1 MNLHL
6 NHPTVRRAKSFF
18 LGLAVAGGLCAQAPA
33 WDDPNV
39 NRINTEQPRAH
50 YLPEQSLCLNGTWK
64 FLQVDN
70 PSLTPAGFFRPD
82 YDAAA
87 WHDIAVP
94 GNWQLQGDYD
104 PPIFTNIKYP
114 FPVNPP
120 HAPKDH
126 NPTGLYRTTFT
137 LDEGW
142 ADRAVFIR
150 FDGVQSAMTL
160 WVNGAN
166 NRKNLQSRSIRYLFG
181 DETWQWERGRMAE
194 AKARTTAFARGKCVF
209 FSQAGLDDDD
219 TDRNFRATDRAEWVF
234 RCPRCAAEQPYLW
247 ENLRW
252 DAAAKNPDSRTWDMA
267 RVRASVRLVCP
278 HCGNA
283 LPYSP
288 ATLRALNASARF
300 VAQNPRAPSTH
311 RGFHWNAISTMD
323 WRDLAV
329 QFLSAKAVAHRG
341 DVSEL
346 RTFVQQRLALAWKE
360 DAEAEALVET
370 TVNEGRFRLGDAWAA
385 EAFFDA
391 QTAQVVPAGTDWAAS
406 AGLPRLRFLTA
417 DVQEDFF
424 YWTVRAWSADGC
436 SRLLACGM
444 AQSFDELT
452 ALRARWDVYPIFTFI
467 DCGFR
472 TPQVLSFCAKNNFT
486 ALRGSALNEWNF
498 PGKTRAYFSPREN
511 VACGNGL
518 FARRHFFSNL
528 RMKDILHELRSGR
541 TAATWEIP
549 ADAPAHYVKQLAS
562 ERRNNEKEIWEQI
575 GKLPNHFFDC
585 EVMQICGA
593 VMLALIGNAPPPQA

>member
-1 MNLHL
+1 MHEGLRSLILEITEPPEAASPVEWAERHADLSAISHIPGLFRRENS
-6 NHPTVRRAKSFF
+6 PQVEAVMEAIASPAVREVSVVACVQSGKS
-18 LGLAVAGGLCAQAPA
+18 LAPA
-33 WDDPNV
+33 LALAHL
-39 NRINTEQPRAH
+39 IATEPGPALWLDVTDEKAKLASESRLRPLFEHCPPVKALFNPDKNKMRNATMIFQ
-50 YLPEQSLCLNGTWK
+50 NG
-64 FLQVDN
+64 
-70 PSLTPAGFFRPD
+70 
-82 YDAAA
+82 
-87 WHDIAVP
+87 
-94 GNWQLQGDYD
+94 
-104 PPIFTNIKYP
+104 
-114 FPVNPP
+114 
-120 HAPKDH
+120 
-126 NPTGLYRTTFT
+126 
-137 LDEGW
+137 
-142 ADRAVFIR
+142 
-150 FDGVQSAMTL
+150 MTL

-234 RCPRCAAEQPYLW
+234 RCPRCGAEQPYLW

-252 DAAAKNPDSRTWDMA
+252 DAAAKNPETRTWDMA

-311 RGFHWNAISTMD
+311 RGFHWNALSTMD

-391 QTAQVVPAGTDWAAS
+391 QTAQVVPAGTDWAA
-406 AGLPRLRFLTA
+406 AAHLPRLRFLTA

-549 ADAPAHYVKQLAS
+549 SDAPAHYVKQLAS

-593 VMLALIGNAPPPQA
+593 MMLALIGNAPPPQT

>member
-1 MNLHL
+1 MSAALREL
-6 NHPTVRRAKSFF
+6 LAAITQPPEKATPTEWAERHADLSAISHIPGLFRRDNSPQTAAVMDAIADPAVREVSVVACVQSGKS
-18 LGLAVAGGLCAQAPA
+18 LAPA
-33 WDDPNV
+33 L
-39 NRINTEQPRAH
+39 ALA
-50 YLPEQSLCLNGTWK
+50 YLIATTPGPALWLDVTDEKAKLASESRLRPLFEHCPPVAALFNADKNKMRNATMIFSNGMSLW
-64 FLQVDN
+64 
-70 PSLTPAGFFRPD
+70 
-82 YDAAA
+82 
-87 WHDIAVP
+87 I
-94 GNWQLQGDYD
+94 
-104 PPIFTNIKYP
+104 
-114 FPVNPP
+114 
-120 HAPKDH
+120 
-126 NPTGLYRTTFT
+126 
-137 LDEGW
+137 
-142 ADRAVFIR
+142 
-150 FDGVQSAMTL
+150 
-160 WVNGAN
+160 NGAN

-194 AKARTTAFARGKCVF
+194 ARARTTAFARGKCVF
-209 FSQAGLDDDD
+209 FSQAGIADDD
-219 TDRNFRATDRAEWVF
+219 TDRAFLATNRAEWSF
-234 RCPRCAAEQPYLW
+234 ACARCGETQPFAW

-252 DAAAKNPDSRTWDMA
+252 DPSAKNAATGAWDFA
-267 RVRASVRLVCP
+267 RVRESVRLVCP
-278 HCGNA
+278 HCGHA
-283 LPYSP
+283 LAFSP

-300 VAQNPRAPSTH
+300 VARNPLAPSTL
-311 RGFHWNAISTMD
+311 RGFHWNALATMD

-329 QFLSAKAVAHRG
+329 QFLSAKAIARRG
-341 DVSEL
+341 DISEL

-391 QTAQVVPAGTDWAAS
+391 QTAQVVPAGTDWAA
-406 AGLPRLRFLTA
+406 AAHLPRLRFLTA

-541 TAATWEIP
+541 AAATWEIP
-549 ADAPAHYVKQLAS
+549 SDAPAHYVKQLAS

>member
-1 MNLHL
+1 MHEGLRSLILEITEPPEAASPVEWAERHADLSAISHIPGLFRRENS
-6 NHPTVRRAKSFF
+6 PQVEAVMEAIASPAVREVSVVACVQSGKS
-18 LGLAVAGGLCAQAPA
+18 LAPA
-33 WDDPNV
+33 LALAHL
-39 NRINTEQPRAH
+39 IATEPGPALWLDVTDEKAKLASESRLRPLFEHCAPVKALFNPDKNKMRNATMIFQ
-50 YLPEQSLCLNGTWK
+50 NG
-64 FLQVDN
+64 
-70 PSLTPAGFFRPD
+70 
-82 YDAAA
+82 
-87 WHDIAVP
+87 
-94 GNWQLQGDYD
+94 
-104 PPIFTNIKYP
+104 
-114 FPVNPP
+114 
-120 HAPKDH
+120 
-126 NPTGLYRTTFT
+126 
-137 LDEGW
+137 
-142 ADRAVFIR
+142 
-150 FDGVQSAMTL
+150 MTL

-252 DAAAKNPDSRTWDMA
+252 DAAAKNPETRTWDMA

-311 RGFHWNAISTMD
+311 RGFHWNALSTMD

-391 QTAQVVPAGTDWAAS
+391 QTAQVVPAGTDWAA
-406 AGLPRLRFLTA
+406 AAHLPRLRFLTA

-452 ALRARWDVYPIFTFI
+452 ALRARWSVYPIFTFI

>member
-1 MNLHL
+1 MHEGLRSLILEITEPPEAASPVEWAERHADLSAISHIPGLFRRENS
-6 NHPTVRRAKSFF
+6 PQVEAVMEAIASPAVREVSVVACVQSGKS
-18 LGLAVAGGLCAQAPA
+18 LAPA
-33 WDDPNV
+33 LALAHL
-39 NRINTEQPRAH
+39 IATEPGPALWLDVTDEKAKLASESRLRPLFEHCAPVKALFNPDKNKMRNATMIFQ
-50 YLPEQSLCLNGTWK
+50 NG
-64 FLQVDN
+64 
-70 PSLTPAGFFRPD
+70 
-82 YDAAA
+82 
-87 WHDIAVP
+87 
-94 GNWQLQGDYD
+94 
-104 PPIFTNIKYP
+104 
-114 FPVNPP
+114 
-120 HAPKDH
+120 
-126 NPTGLYRTTFT
+126 
-137 LDEGW
+137 
-142 ADRAVFIR
+142 
-150 FDGVQSAMTL
+150 MTL

-234 RCPRCAAEQPYLW
+234 RCPRCGAEQPFLW

-252 DAAAKNPDSRTWDMA
+252 DAAAKNPETRTWDMA

-311 RGFHWNAISTMD
+311 RGFHWNALSTMD

-391 QTAQVVPAGTDWAAS
+391 QTAQVVPAGTDWAA
-406 AGLPRLRFLTA
+406 AAHLPRLRFLTA

-541 TAATWEIP
+541 AAATWEIP

-585 EVMQICGA
+585 EVMQICAA
-593 VMLALIGNAPPPQA
+593 VMLALIGNAPTRDA

>member
-1 MNLHL
+1 MHEGLRSLILEITEPPEAASPVEWAERHADLSAISHIPGLFRRENSPQLEAVMEAIAS
-6 NHPTVRRAKSFF
+6 PAVREVSVVACVQSGKS
-18 LGLAVAGGLCAQAPA
+18 LAPA
-33 WDDPNV
+33 LALAHL
-39 NRINTEQPRAH
+39 IATEPGPALWLDVTDEKAKLASESRLRPLFEHCAPVKALFNPDKNKMRNATMIFQ
-50 YLPEQSLCLNGTWK
+50 NG
-64 FLQVDN
+64 
-70 PSLTPAGFFRPD
+70 
-82 YDAAA
+82 
-87 WHDIAVP
+87 
-94 GNWQLQGDYD
+94 
-104 PPIFTNIKYP
+104 
-114 FPVNPP
+114 
-120 HAPKDH
+120 
-126 NPTGLYRTTFT
+126 
-137 LDEGW
+137 
-142 ADRAVFIR
+142 
-150 FDGVQSAMTL
+150 MTL

-391 QTAQVVPAGTDWAAS
+391 QTAQVVPAGTDWAA
-406 AGLPRLRFLTA
+406 AAHLPRLRFLTA

-452 ALRARWDVYPIFTFI
+452 ALRARWSVYPIFTFI

-472 TPQVLSFCAKNNFT
+472 TPQILSFCAKNNFT

-541 TAATWEIP
+541 AAATWEIP
-549 ADAPAHYVKQLAS
+549 SDAPAHYVKQLAS

>member
-1 MNLHL
+1 MHEGLRSLILEITEPPEAASPVEWAERHADLSAISHIPGLFRRENS
-6 NHPTVRRAKSFF
+6 PQVEAVMEAIASPAVREVSVVACVQSGKS
-18 LGLAVAGGLCAQAPA
+18 LAPA
-33 WDDPNV
+33 LALAHL
-39 NRINTEQPRAH
+39 IATEPGPALWLDVTDEKAKLASESRLRPLFEHCPPVKALFNPDKNKMRNATMIFQ
-50 YLPEQSLCLNGTWK
+50 NG
-64 FLQVDN
+64 
-70 PSLTPAGFFRPD
+70 
-82 YDAAA
+82 
-87 WHDIAVP
+87 
-94 GNWQLQGDYD
+94 
-104 PPIFTNIKYP
+104 
-114 FPVNPP
+114 
-120 HAPKDH
+120 
-126 NPTGLYRTTFT
+126 
-137 LDEGW
+137 
-142 ADRAVFIR
+142 
-150 FDGVQSAMTL
+150 MTL

-234 RCPRCAAEQPYLW
+234 RCPRCAAEQPFLW

-252 DAAAKNPDSRTWDMA
+252 DAAAKNPETRTWDMA

-311 RGFHWNAISTMD
+311 RGFHWNALSTMD

-391 QTAQVVPAGTDWAAS
+391 QTAQVVPAGTDWAA
-406 AGLPRLRFLTA
+406 AAHLPRLRFLTA

-486 ALRGSALNEWNF
+486 ALRGSAINEWNF

-541 TAATWEIP
+541 AAATWEIP
-549 ADAPAHYVKQLAS
+549 SDAPAHYVKQLAS

-585 EVMQICGA
+585 EVMQICAA

>member
-1 MNLHL
+1 MHEGLRSLILEITEPPEAASPVEWAERHADLSAISHIPGLFRRENS
-6 NHPTVRRAKSFF
+6 PQVEAVMEAIASPAVREVSVVACVQSGKS
-18 LGLAVAGGLCAQAPA
+18 LAPA
-33 WDDPNV
+33 LALAHL
-39 NRINTEQPRAH
+39 IATEPGPALWLDVTDEKAKLASESRLRPLFEHCPPVKALFNPDKNKMRNATMIFQ
-50 YLPEQSLCLNGTWK
+50 NG
-64 FLQVDN
+64 
-70 PSLTPAGFFRPD
+70 
-82 YDAAA
+82 
-87 WHDIAVP
+87 
-94 GNWQLQGDYD
+94 
-104 PPIFTNIKYP
+104 
-114 FPVNPP
+114 
-120 HAPKDH
+120 
-126 NPTGLYRTTFT
+126 
-137 LDEGW
+137 
-142 ADRAVFIR
+142 
-150 FDGVQSAMTL
+150 MTL

-252 DAAAKNPDSRTWDMA
+252 DAAAKNPETRTWDMA

-311 RGFHWNAISTMD
+311 RGFHWNALSTMD

-391 QTAQVVPAGTDWAAS
+391 QTAQVVPAGTDWAA
-406 AGLPRLRFLTA
+406 AAHLPRLRFLTA

-541 TAATWEIP
+541 AAATWEIP